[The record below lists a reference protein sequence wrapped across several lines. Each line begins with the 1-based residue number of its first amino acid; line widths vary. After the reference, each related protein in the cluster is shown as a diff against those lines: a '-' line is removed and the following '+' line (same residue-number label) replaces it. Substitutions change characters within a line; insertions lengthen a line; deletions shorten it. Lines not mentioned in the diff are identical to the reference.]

1 MVENQRSYFYI
12 EFAFILL
19 YNIKKS
25 TRRTGLIPRLVI
37 FYVYP
42 MRRKT
47 GPANREDDVDDDD
60 GVKKVGNKTS
70 KSEMSNA
77 DGLELVLK

>member
-1 MVENQRSYFYI
+1 
-12 EFAFILL
+12 
-19 YNIKKS
+19 
-25 TRRTGLIPRLVI
+25 
-37 FYVYP
+37 

-47 GPANREDDVDDDD
+47 GPANREDDVDDDDDD

-77 DGLELVLK
+77 DGLESVLK